1 MHSTHREMINPQ
13 LSELSQRKY
22 PHVTTTWGFPGG
34 TSGKKNLPV
43 NAEDIRDMGS
53 ISGQGSSPG
62 GWHGNWLQY
71 YCLENPKDRGAWQA
85 TLHRL
90 AKSLIWLKWLGTFTS
105 NHPSKETVLYPF
117 PLPHR
122 SLSKIFS
129 TTVCFCLFW
138 TLYRCNLKIL
148 FYF

>member
-62 GWHGNWLQY
+62 GWHGN
-71 YCLENPKDRGAWQA
+71 
-85 TLHRL
+85 
-90 AKSLIWLKWLGTFTS
+90 
-105 NHPSKETVLYPF
+105 
-117 PLPHR
+117 
-122 SLSKIFS
+122 
-129 TTVCFCLFW
+129 
-138 TLYRCNLKIL
+138 
-148 FYF
+148 